1 MNQAIVN
8 PAELRQFTENLR
20 RFNQDMKGRIGSL
33 QANFNA
39 LGETWQD
46 QEHAR
51 FAEEFAVTVKAF
63 KRFIEVSEEHVPFLL
78 RKAQRAEEYLKQR

>member
-8 PAELRQFTENLR
+8 PEELRQFTENLR
-20 RFNQDMKGRIGSL
+20 RFNQDFKSRISAL

-46 QEHAR
+46 QEQAR
-51 FAEEFAVTVKAF
+51 FAEEFAVTIKAF
-63 KRFIEVSEEHVPFLL
+63 KKFLDVSEQHVPFLL